1 MPIYENFPSKE
12 TVATV
17 SQDGLMSK
25 SDKAKLDGIEPNA
38 NNYVHPDDAST
49 RHVTDT
55 EKTTWNENTKF
66 NNEMPTVISVGGI
79 AAGTTFENMPVKDIF
94 NKLFYPYVAPVVSCS
109 STPNG
114 GVFEKGTSVSV
125 SQITVSITK
134 KSENITKVEIFDGG
148 DSLGSKEDGQTGN
161 VVFPL
166 EGKNVTTDK
175 RFTAKVTDASNKTV
189 TAQSGQFTFVY
200 PYYQGV
206 IDDGTD
212 PDAATVK
219 GLSKLVQSKA
229 NKTLTYT
236 TNNQKMLIAYPKS
249 YGALSKIVDPNN
261 FDVTDTW
268 TAKEINIETADG
280 VQTPYYLYTSKLVTV
295 SSYKMQFNY

>member
-38 NNYVHPDDAST
+38 NNYVHPNDAGT
-49 RHVTDT
+49 RHVSDT
-55 EKTTWNENTKF
+55 EKTTWTENTKF
-66 NNEMPTVISVGGI
+66 NNEMPTVIAVGGI
-79 AAGTTFENMPVKDIF
+79 PAGTTFENMPVKDVL

-125 SQITVSITK
+125 TQITVSITK
-134 KSENITKVEIFDGG
+134 KSEEITKVEIFDREE
-148 DSLGSKEDGQTGN
+148 SLGSKEDGRTGN

-166 EGKNVTTDK
+166 ENKSVTEDK
-175 RFTAKVTDASNKTV
+175 TFTAKVTDASEKTV
-189 TAQSGQFTFVY
+189 TANSGKFTFVH

-206 IDDGTD
+206 VE
-212 PDAATVK
+212 DAADINEGLVK
-219 GLSKLVQSKA
+219 GLTKLVQTKS
-229 NKTLTYT
+229 NKTLTFT

-249 YGALSKIVDPNN
+249 YGALTKIVDPNN

-268 TAKEINIETADG
+268 TAKEINIETADST
-280 VQTPYYLYTSKLVTV
+280 QTPYYVYTSKLVTV
-295 SSYKMQFNY
+295 SGYKMQFNY